1 MNKVIYI
8 TKKKRQRTQAKM
20 DGRVI
25 NLPSVAITIASR
37 SLPPYLRVTLA
48 LLSGATLNGSI
59 SIFFAPNFFGLNN
72 TCCFVNVKIDKA

>member
-1 MNKVIYI
+1 MNKVIY
-8 TKKKRQRTQAKM
+8 TTKKRQRTQAKM

-48 LLSGATLNGSI
+48 LLSGATLNGSPFSFLLTFLVSTI
-59 SIFFAPNFFGLNN
+59 HVVLS
-72 TCCFVNVKIDKA
+72 T